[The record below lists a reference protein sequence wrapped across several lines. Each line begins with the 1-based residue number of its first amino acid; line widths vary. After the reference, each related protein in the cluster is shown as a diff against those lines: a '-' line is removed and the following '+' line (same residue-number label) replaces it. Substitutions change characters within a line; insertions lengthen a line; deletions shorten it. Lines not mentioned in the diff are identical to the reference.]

1 MECTLQQDTLQEK
14 RKALLINF
22 QRLRIYIDFF
32 LILHDLSDSKN
43 LSHHKTKHQS
53 SQKTSIK

>member
-22 QRLRIYIDFF
+22 QRLSIYRIFF
-32 LILHDLSDSKN
+32 ILHDLSDSKN
-43 LSHHKTKHQS
+43 LSHHKTKHNS